1 MTIEFWIGSN
11 FPTSHERKALKDF
24 LDSAYQIFSPR
35 REPYF
40 ILSNYYLGGRQ
51 IDLTIIKPEAILVAD
66 LKDCAEPFRAMENG
80 LWQILGSKDSIG
92 TGIENPYQ
100 QVKELRN
107 IWIDYLS
114 EREDIIHKVSK
125 LALRKFVQGAVV
137 ISSDLNPA
145 TENKIPHSVV
155 WFHLYG
161 LLSLPN
167 EFLSLSCPAVKL
179 EPKDIQTLIR
189 EHLHLTP
196 GELSTGLVFE
206 PLSRTE
212 RVATTPGIIAGPQP
226 GFGTIL
232 SQKPAVKSKALVEI
246 TTSEDLVKEPIPSQL
261 KSSAPPAGIQDKQK
275 KATVPTKEPFSCLLV
290 GLLISLG
297 VLLLGFSCSV
307 VFYAFALQLT
317 NQGIGLPLDPK
328 QRQTEMLQNT
338 KIAYVFDG
346 NIYTMTPY
354 GSNQTQL
361 TFYTHGERSA
371 DELSWSPDG
380 KKIAFDAV
388 SNGQWDI
395 FVLDIA
401 SKEIQPLVQTL
412 EEEGSP
418 SWSPDGK
425 YVYYSA
431 NRDGNQDIYRISHSG
446 GTEERMTEY
455 PSSEYDP
462 AISMDGK
469 KILFVSNMNGNWDVY
484 RLVLS
489 NGNLL
494 RVSRDEGTHINPRWR
509 PGHNEITYFT
519 IGVFFD
525 LDEFFWVDS
534 DSLKSDFTNGWG
546 SGNNPQ
552 YDWSPDGS
560 MLVKSEQSL
569 CIYGIDFQEI
579 TGLACGIDGA
589 IRPAW
594 SPILKR

>member
-1 MTIEFWIGSN
+1 MMTIEFWIGSN
-11 FPTSHERKALKDF
+11 FPTSHERKALRDF
-24 LDSAYQIFSPR
+24 LDNAYQIFSPR

-51 IDLTIIKPEAILVAD
+51 IDLTIIKPKTILVVD
-66 LKDCAEPFRAMENG
+66 LKNCAEPFRATENG
-80 LWQILGSKDSIG
+80 PWQILGSKNSIG
-92 TGIENPYQ
+92 TGTENPYQ

-114 EREDIIHKVSK
+114 EKEDLIHKVSK
-125 LALRKFVQGAVV
+125 LALRKYIQGAVV
-137 ISSDLNPA
+137 MSPDLNPA
-145 TENKIPHSVV
+145 TENKIPRSVV

-212 RVATTPGIIAGPQP
+212 SAAPTQEKIAGPQP

-232 SQKPAVKSKALVEI
+232 SPEPAMKSKGLAEI
-246 TTSEDLVKEPIPSQL
+246 TTPESPVKEPISSQP
-261 KSSAPPAGIQDKQK
+261 KPCIPPASAQDQQK
-275 KATVPTKEPFSCLLV
+275 KGTVPTKKLFPCLLV
-290 GLLISLG
+290 GLLVGLWVILCGCLFSA
-297 VLLLGFSCSV
+297 LLIASN
-307 VFYAFALQLT
+307 LQLT
-317 NQGIGLPLDPK
+317 NLGFVIPLDPK

-361 TFYTHGERSA
+361 TFYNHGERSA

-395 FVLDIA
+395 FILDIA
-401 SKEIQPLVQTL
+401 TKEIQPLVQTL
-412 EEEGSP
+412 EEEGGP
-418 SWSPDGK
+418 SWSSDGK
-425 YVYYSA
+425 YIYYSA
-431 NRDGNQDIYRISHSG
+431 NRDGNQDIYRISPSG

-462 AISMDGK
+462 AISADGK

-509 PGHNEITYFT
+509 PGYNEITYFT
-519 IGVFFD
+519 IGGFID
-525 LDEFFWVDS
+525 IDEFFWVDS

-552 YDWSPDGS
+552 YD
-560 MLVKSEQSL
+560 
-569 CIYGIDFQEI
+569 
-579 TGLACGIDGA
+579 
-589 IRPAW
+589 
-594 SPILKR
+594 

>member
-11 FPTSHERKALKDF
+11 FPTSHERKALRDF
-24 LDSAYQIFSPR
+24 LDNAFQIFSPR

-51 IDLTIIKPEAILVAD
+51 IDLTIIKPKTILVVD
-66 LKDCAEPFRAMENG
+66 LKDCAEPFQATENG
-80 LWQILGSKDSIG
+80 PWQILGSKNSIG
-92 TGIENPYQ
+92 TGTENPYQ

-114 EREDIIHKVSK
+114 EKEDLIHKVSK
-125 LALRKFVQGAVV
+125 LAPRKFVQGAVV
-137 ISSDLNPA
+137 MSPDLNPA
-145 TENKIPHSVV
+145 TENKIPRSVV

-161 LLSLPN
+161 LPSLPN

-196 GELSTGLVFE
+196 GELSNGLVFE

-212 RVATTPGIIAGPQP
+212 SVAPTPEIIEGPQP
-226 GFGTIL
+226 RFGTIL
-232 SQKPAVKSKALVEI
+232 SPEPAMKSTAPAEI
-246 TTSEDLVKEPIPSQL
+246 TTFESPVKEPISSQP
-261 KSSAPPAGIQDKQK
+261 KPGMPPASTQDQQK
-275 KATVPTKEPFSCLLV
+275 MATVSTKRSFPCLLV
-290 GLLISLG
+290 GLLVGLS
-297 VLLLGFSCSV
+297 VLLCGCLFSAL
-307 VFYAFALQLT
+307 FIAPNLQLI
-317 NQGIGLPLDPK
+317 NQVFVIPLDPK

-361 TFYTHGERSA
+361 TFYNHGERSA
-371 DELSWSPDG
+371 DVLSWSPDG

-395 FVLDIA
+395 FILDI
-401 SKEIQPLVQTL
+401 STKEIQPLVQTL

-418 SWSPDGK
+418 SWSSDGK
-425 YVYYSA
+425 YIYYSA
-431 NRDGNQDIYRISHSG
+431 NRNGNRDIYRISPSG

-462 AISMDGK
+462 AISADGK

-494 RVSRDEGTHINPRWR
+494 RVSRDKGTHINPRWR

-519 IGVFFD
+519 IGGFID

-589 IRPAW
+589 TRPAW
-594 SPILKR
+594 SPILKQ

>member
-24 LDSAYQIFSPR
+24 LDNAYQIFSPR

-80 LWQILGSKDSIG
+80 PWQILGSDDSIG
-92 TGIENPYQ
+92 TGTENPYQ

-114 EREDIIHKVSK
+114 EKEELIHKVSK

-137 ISSDLNPA
+137 MSPALNPA
-145 TENKIPHSVV
+145 TENKIPRSVV

-161 LLSLPN
+161 LPSLPN
-167 EFLSLSCPAVKL
+167 EFLSLNCPAVKL

-212 RVATTPGIIAGPQP
+212 DAASAPEIIAGTQP

-232 SQKPAVKSKALVEI
+232 SQKSAMKSAAPAEI
-246 TTSEDLVKEPIPSQL
+246 TTSEVLAKEPIPSQPKPSL
-261 KSSAPPAGIQDKQK
+261 PLVSVQDQQK
-275 KATVPTKEPFSCLLV
+275 KGTISTKRSFPCLLV
-290 GLLISLG
+290 GLFVGLW
-297 VLLLGFSCSV
+297 VLLCGCLFSALLIASN
-307 VFYAFALQLT
+307 LQLI
-317 NQGIGLPLDPK
+317 NQDFVIPLDPK

-354 GSNQTQL
+354 GSNLTQL
-361 TFYTHGERSA
+361 TFYNHGERSA
-371 DELSWSPDG
+371 DVLSWSPDG
-380 KKIAFDAV
+380 KKVAFDAV

-395 FVLDIA
+395 FILDI
-401 SKEIQPLVQTL
+401 STKEIQPLVQTL
-412 EEEGSP
+412 EEEGGP
-418 SWSPDGK
+418 SWSSDGK
-425 YVYYSA
+425 YIYYFA
-431 NRDGNQDIYRISHSG
+431 NRDGNQDIYRISPSG

-469 KILFVSNMNGNWDVY
+469 KILFVSNKNGNWDVY

-519 IGVFFD
+519 IGGFID

-534 DSLKSDFTNGWG
+534 DSLKSDFTTGWG

-569 CIYGIDFQEI
+569 CIYGIDFHEI
-579 TGLACGIDGA
+579 TELACGIDGA

-594 SPILKR
+594 SPILKQ

>member
-24 LDSAYQIFSPR
+24 LDNAYQIFSPR

-51 IDLTIIKPEAILVAD
+51 IDLTIIKPKTILVVD
-66 LKDCAEPFRAMENG
+66 LKNCAEPFQATENG
-80 LWQILGSKDSIG
+80 PWQILGSKNSIG
-92 TGIENPYQ
+92 TGTENPYQ
-100 QVKELRN
+100 QMKELRN

-114 EREDIIHKVSK
+114 EKEDLIHKVSK
-125 LALRKFVQGAVV
+125 LALRKYIQGAVV
-137 ISSDLNPA
+137 MSPDLNPA
-145 TENKIPHSVV
+145 TENKIPRSVV

-189 EHLHLTP
+189 EHLHLTA

-212 RVATTPGIIAGPQP
+212 GAAPTPEIIAGPPP
-226 GFGTIL
+226 GFGTIV
-232 SQKPAVKSKALVEI
+232 SQKPAMRTSAPIEI
-246 TTSEDLVKEPIPSQL
+246 TTSEGLVKEPISSQP
-261 KSSAPPAGIQDKQK
+261 KPGIPPASAQDQQK
-275 KATVPTKEPFSCLLV
+275 KGTVSTKKCFPCLLV
-290 GLLISLG
+290 GLFVCLWMLLCGCLFSALLIA
-297 VLLLGFSCSV
+297 
-307 VFYAFALQLT
+307 YNLQLT
-317 NQGIGLPLDPK
+317 NLGFVIPLDPK

-346 NIYTMTPY
+346 NIYAMTPY

-361 TFYTHGERSA
+361 TFYNHGERSA
-371 DELSWSPDG
+371 DVLSWSPDG

-395 FVLDIA
+395 FILDI
-401 SKEIQPLVQTL
+401 STKEIQPLVQTL
-412 EEEGSP
+412 EEEGGP
-418 SWSPDGK
+418 SWSSDGK
-425 YVYYSA
+425 YIYYSA
-431 NRDGNQDIYRISHSG
+431 NRDGNQDIYRISPSG

-462 AISMDGK
+462 AISADSK

-484 RLVLS
+484 RLVLP

-509 PGHNEITYFT
+509 TGHNEITYFT
-519 IGVFFD
+519 IGGFID

-560 MLVKSEQSL
+560 MLVKSEKSL
-569 CIYGIDFQEI
+569 CIYGVDFQGI

-589 IRPAW
+589 TRPAW
-594 SPILKR
+594 SPILKQ

>member
-80 LWQILGSKDSIG
+80 PWQILDSKDSIG
-92 TGIENPYQ
+92 TGTENPYQ

-114 EREDIIHKVSK
+114 EKEDLIHKVSK

-137 ISSDLNPA
+137 ISPDLNPA
-145 TENKIPHSVV
+145 TENKIPRSVV

-167 EFLSLSCPAVKL
+167 EVLSLSCPAVKL

-189 EHLHLTP
+189 EHLHLNP

-212 RVATTPGIIAGPQP
+212 GAAPTLEKNAGTQP
-226 GFGTIL
+226 GFETIL
-232 SQKPAVKSKALVEI
+232 SQKPAMKSTAPAEI
-246 TTSEDLVKEPIPSQL
+246 TTSEDPVQEPIPSQP
-261 KSSAPPAGIQDKQK
+261 KSSLLPVSIQDQQK
-275 KATVPTKEPFSCLLV
+275 KGSVSTKRSFPCLLV
-290 GLLISLG
+290 GLLVGLW
-297 VLLLGFSCSV
+297 VLLCGCLFSALLIASN
-307 VFYAFALQLT
+307 LQLT
-317 NQGIGLPLDPK
+317 NLGFVIPLDPK

-338 KIAYVFDG
+338 KIAHVFDG

-361 TFYTHGERSA
+361 TFYNHGERSA
-371 DELSWSPDG
+371 DMLSWSPDG

-401 SKEIQPLVQTL
+401 SKEIQPLVQTP

-418 SWSPDGK
+418 SWSSDGK

-431 NRDGNQDIYRISHSG
+431 NRNGNQDIYRISPLG
-446 GTEERMTEY
+446 GIEERITEY
-455 PSSEYDP
+455 TSSENDP
-462 AISMDGK
+462 VISGDSK
-469 KILFVSNMNGNWDVY
+469 SLLFVSNMNGNWDIY

-494 RVSRDEGTHINPRWR
+494 RISRDEGTHINPRWR
-509 PGHNEITYFT
+509 PGNNQITYFS
-519 IGVFFD
+519 IGGDFSPDSFY
-525 LDEFFWVDS
+525 WVDS

-546 SGNNPQ
+546 SGNTPQ

-560 MLVKSEQSL
+560 MLVKSDQSL
-569 CIYGIDFQEI
+569 CIYDLSLQEV

-589 IRPAW
+589 TRPAW
-594 SPILKR
+594 SPIMKQ